1 MREVL
6 IPATGFAMTEA
17 LLVRWYKQP
26 GDPVSV
32 GEPLAEIET
41 DKVTA
46 DLESP
51 AAGILGPHLAD
62 AGSYVPVGIPL
73 TRILEADDPVAVKDA
88 PARPGGAAASVGS
101 TPEPRSSGSGEP
113 TTTTDAGTVA
123 APPAAVRDVRRPS
136 PRQRK
141 LARLEVA
148 VTTSAG
154 AVAGSHSVAAPV
166 FERGGTATAGP
177 AMVERPT
184 AEDLQAWL
192 ETMLLI
198 REFEGRCDPLAL
210 AGKIPGGVHLSIGQ
224 EAVAVGVIRALAPG
238 DLVAGTHRSHHH
250 ALAMGLEPRRVMAE
264 LLGKAAGTNGGR
276 NGSMHVAD
284 LGRGFIGGNGIVGA
298 GVGLAMGAALGA
310 AYTGR
315 DQVVVGFVGDGG
327 VNTGRTWEAANMAA
341 VWDLPLIVVCEN
353 NLYAVETA
361 TASVTA
367 AASIVERAAA
377 FGLHAVAVDGQDVEA
392 VYSAAS
398 AARARAVGGGGP
410 TFIEAR
416 TYRYEG
422 HNTGQV
428 VRYRTPD
435 EVNEWRT
442 SRDPID
448 LLKASLTS
456 TGALDPAAVDAL
468 ETRIREIVDEAVEF
482 AESAAWPDPASATER
497 VTSIDL
503 GLGTGP

>member
-1 MREVL
+1 MKEVL

-26 GDPVSV
+26 GDPVSI

-51 AAGILGPHLAD
+51 AAGILGVHLAE

-73 TRILEADDPVAVKDA
+73 TRILEIDDAAAVEMA
-88 PARPGGAAASVGS
+88 SARDDVASVGS
-101 TPEPRSSGSGEP
+101 AAEPSPTAPATATAASETTVSSTPSAGSDE
-113 TTTTDAGTVA
+113 
-123 APPAAVRDVRRPS
+123 RRPS

-141 LARLEVA
+141 LARPEA
-148 VTTSAG
+148 AATSRSSAG
-154 AVAGSHSVAAPV
+154 AGSTAVAAPV
-166 FERGGTATAGP
+166 VDGTRTEQASP
-177 AMVERPT
+177 PT
-184 AEDLQAWL
+184 VGSPTGEDLRGWL

-264 LLGKAAGTNGGR
+264 LLGKASGTNGGR
-276 NGSMHVAD
+276 SGSMHIAD

-315 DQVVVGFVGDGG
+315 
-327 VNTGRTWEAANMAA
+327 TWEAANMAA
-341 VWDLPLIVVCEN
+341 IWDLPLIVVCEN

-367 AASIVERAAA
+367 ATSIVDRASA

-392 VYSAAS
+392 IHAATS
-398 AARARAVGGGGP
+398 EARQRALNGGGP

-428 VRYRTPD
+428 VRYRSPE
-435 EVNEWRT
+435 EVEEWRT
-442 SRDPID
+442 RRDPVER
-448 LLKASLTS
+448 LTASLLEA
-456 TGALDPAAVDAL
+456 GAIDPAALDEMTA
-468 ETRIREIVDEAVEF
+468 RNRAIVDEAIAF
-482 AESAAWPDPASATER
+482 AESDAWPDPSSALDG
-497 VTSIDL
+497 VTSFAN
-503 GLGTGP
+503 GAGAGP